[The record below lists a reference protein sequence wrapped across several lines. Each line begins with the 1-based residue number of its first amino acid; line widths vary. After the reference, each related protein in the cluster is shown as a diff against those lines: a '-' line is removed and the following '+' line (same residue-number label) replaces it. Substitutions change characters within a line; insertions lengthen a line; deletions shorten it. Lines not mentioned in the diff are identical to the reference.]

1 MFYIFIYLSAVP
13 GRGFWRGRGSVAV
26 CGMAWERQSDPG
38 LRWQLCY
45 DFSARSWW
53 MVGWMLP
60 ISPSFCVHRSV
71 CLCPVCVTYFFSLS
85 FALTACVV
93 FGWNIPLLCC
103 RMLTC
108 CARCMFPH
116 CASERTA
123 LSHLLKCV
131 CVQGVWCLRPREKA
145 DSGSVRCLF
154 LAAGLLRLWRSRLK
168 TITYFSVRKLV
179 RSDRV

>member
-60 ISPSFCVHRSV
+60 ISPSFCVDRSV
-71 CLCPVCVTYFFSLS
+71 CLCPVCVTYFFSLFLRLQPVLFLDDIS
-85 FALTACVV
+85 LCSAAECLT
-93 FGWNIPLLCC
+93 
-103 RMLTC
+103 R

-116 CASERTA
+116 CTSERTA
-123 LSHLLKCV
+123 FSHLLKCV
-131 CVQGVWCLRPREKA
+131 CKVFGA
-145 DSGSVRCLF
+145 
-154 LAAGLLRLWRSRLK
+154 
-168 TITYFSVRKLV
+168 
-179 RSDRV
+179 